1 MPKIILVSEIIQGLI
16 IGVGAGLFL
25 SLYAEIG
32 KRLSRREQIAF
43 IRKRLIDG
51 FATCGSMDDPLPAN
65 EGETPPS
72 TDQFRFIVLEGFL
85 RELQAITDHRTGS
98 MSGAQLSDLHRVL
111 SDAKNMHAWL
121 NERKKYPR
129 ELALYR
135 SLYKGF
141 ASIEWLGLP
150 KKPPWE

>member
-51 FATCGSMDDPLPAN
+51 FNKCGSMDDPLPAN
-65 EGETPPS
+65 EGETPPP

-111 SDAKNMHAWL
+111 SDAKNMHAWFNL
-121 NERKKYPR
+121 HEVYPR
-129 ELALYR
+129 ELTLYR
-135 SLYKGF
+135 SLYEGF
-141 ASIEWLGLP
+141 ASLEWLGLP